1 MTENP
6 KAILFDVDGTLYH
19 ALPLRV
25 LLAAW
30 LLLAGIRHPR
40 RTLRE
45 IRVLV
50 HYRRALEWM
59 RRNPSSGTHP
69 EFQIERTAAA
79 VGLPDPEV
87 RECVDRWTRKAPLRL
102 MRLCARRRLAR
113 MIKTWHRSGVP
124 MGVYSDYPAR
134 EKLEALGLLGSMAA
148 VLCSQDPEVGT
159 FKPDPQ
165 GLRVLAGKIGQV
177 PEACVYLG
185 DRRDVDLTAAERAG
199 MRGLLVSQKN
209 LVWIDTRLREVF
221 GHRSLKA

>member
-1 MTENP
+1 
-6 KAILFDVDGTLYH
+6 
-19 ALPLRV
+19 
-25 LLAAW
+25 
-30 LLLAGIRHPR
+30 
-40 RTLRE
+40 
-45 IRVLV
+45 
-50 HYRRALEWM
+50 
-59 RRNPSSGTHP
+59 
-69 EFQIERTAAA
+69 
-79 VGLPDPEV
+79 
-87 RECVDRWTRKAPLRL
+87 
-102 MRLCARRRLAR
+102 
-113 MIKTWHRSGVP
+113 